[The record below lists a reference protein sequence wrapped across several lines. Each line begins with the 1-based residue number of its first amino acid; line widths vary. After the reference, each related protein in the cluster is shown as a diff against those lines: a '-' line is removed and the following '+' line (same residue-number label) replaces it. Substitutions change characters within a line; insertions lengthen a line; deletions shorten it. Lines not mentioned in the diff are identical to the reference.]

1 MDDGAPVEIEARP
14 AAPLAQPPTYFK
26 PTPNASL
33 EQGDLIAKDSEVVR
47 GALTT
52 YHRYHV
58 EHPANELFA
67 VLTQSC
73 DLERRNGHCKA
84 RYISLAPVRSLR
96 SVVAREFDK
105 FLLRTPGGQYVIGS
119 SATEARYQDF
129 LAKLINNNDS
139 RHFFLPAR
147 PQIGLPEDYC
157 IILPLALPIKAE
169 HYDACISGRIA
180 QLDDLFQAK
189 LGWLLGQQYSRVGT
203 PDWPDRALEEKIASL
218 SERALT
224 WFPEN
229 DFEQI
234 KKLVA
239 KFELE
244 RPDQSIGE
252 EEFDALRRGVKN
264 RKLLAIE
271 CIFDLLSDHVPPP
284 GKERANLRRTLQQD
298 PTFAKFFPAS

>member
-1 MDDGAPVEIEARP
+1 MMDGGFPVAEVSPTASP
-14 AAPLAQPPTYFK
+14 VQPPSYFK
-26 PTPNASL
+26 PVPNASL
-33 EQGDLIAKDSEVVR
+33 EQGDLIAKNSKVVQ

-52 YHRYHV
+52 YHKYHV

-73 DLERRNGHCKA
+73 DLERRGGSCKA

-96 SVVAREFDK
+96 SVVAREFDN

-119 SATEARYQDF
+119 SETEGRYQDF

-157 IILPLALPIKAE
+157 IILPLALPIKVE
-169 HYDACISGRIA
+169 HYDDCVSGRIA

-203 PDWPDRALEEKIASL
+203 PDWPDQALEAKIASL
-218 SERALT
+218 AEHTLT

-229 DFEQI
+229 DFDQI

-239 KFELE
+239 KFAEEKPGL
-244 RPDQSIGE
+244 SIGE
-252 EEFDALRRGVKN
+252 EEFEALRKGVKN

-271 CIFDLLSDHVPPP
+271 CIFELLAEYVPPP
-284 GKERANLRRTLQQD
+284 GKERFNLRRKLQQD
-298 PTFAKFFPAS
+298 SNFAKFFPAS